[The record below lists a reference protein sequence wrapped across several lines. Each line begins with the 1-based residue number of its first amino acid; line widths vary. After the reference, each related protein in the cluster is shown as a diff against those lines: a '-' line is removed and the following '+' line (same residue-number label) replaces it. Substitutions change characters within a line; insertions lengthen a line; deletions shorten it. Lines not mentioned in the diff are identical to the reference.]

1 MNDPC
6 ANAKLKPDGASGK
19 YIITSRDIAEAR
31 IEVCLPARRVDAA
44 HEPLGQVATRHDTRA
59 VELEADGD
67 KKLQSN
73 GGILVCAT
81 LLSV

>member
-1 MNDPC
+1 MVLDALCQVSPSTREMIK
-6 ANAKLKPDGASGK
+6 ARLMELKGSP
-19 YIITSRDIAEAR
+19 
-31 IEVCLPARRVDAA
+31 
-44 HEPLGQVATRHDTRA
+44 
-59 VELEADGD
+59 ELEADGD